1 MRLMTRANSKAR
13 MGGTLSMIKKDKRKI
28 QRVSPL
34 HDLVI
39 RVPSISKDLN
49 SLADFFAVL
58 PSSLQNTMRY
68 RVTDKKLLRQRLEQI
83 DGANHWRLIAEI
95 GGKIVGDATMDRE
108 PFDWTRHVAE
118 VRAVVDPQ
126 YSLIDIETALFKELA
141 VRGDK
146 AGIER
151 LFTEVMKGQNKLIA
165 ALEQTGFVYE
175 ATRRKYAKDLQGR
188 LHDVILM
195 SNDLNK
201 VWRSLAMHIEELD
214 TQPSRTMEGQY

>member
-1 MRLMTRANSKAR
+1 MP
-13 MGGTLSMIKKDKRKI
+13 KKEKRKV

-34 HDLVI
+34 HNLVI
-39 RVPSISKDLN
+39 RIPAISKDLD
-49 SLADFFAVL
+49 SLVNFFAVL
-58 PSSLQNTMRY
+58 PSSLRNKMRY
-68 RVTDKKLLRQRLEQI
+68 KVTDKELLRKRLEQI
-83 DGANHWRLIAEI
+83 DGTNHWRLIAEI

-108 PFDWTRHVAE
+108 PFGWTRHVAE

-126 YSLIDIETALFKELA
+126 YSLLDIEAALFKELA
-141 VRGDK
+141 VLGDK

-151 LFTEVMKGQNKLIA
+151 LFTEVMKGQNKLIT
-165 ALEQTGFVYE
+165 ALEQAGFIYE

-195 SNDLNK
+195 SNDLDK
-201 VWRSLAMHIEELD
+201 VWKSLAKHIEELD

>member
-1 MRLMTRANSKAR
+1 MSKK
-13 MGGTLSMIKKDKRKI
+13 SKRTAPKI
-28 QRVSPL
+28 SLPQ
-34 HDLVI
+34 DLVI
-39 RVPSISKDLN
+39 RVPDASKDLN
-49 SLADFFAVL
+49 RLAEFFASL
-58 PSSLQNTMRY
+58 PRSLQNTLRY
-68 RVTDKKLLRQRLEQI
+68 NVLDKQLLRQRLEQI
-83 DGANHWRLIAEI
+83 DGTDHWRLIAEI

-108 PFDWTRHVAE
+108 PFGWTRHVAE

-126 YSLIDIETALFKELA
+126 YSLLEIEAALFKELA
-141 VRGDK
+141 AMGDK

-165 ALEQTGFVYE
+165 ALEKIGFVYE
-175 ATRRKYAKDLQGR
+175 ATRRKYAKDLYGR

-201 VWRSLAMHIEELD
+201 VWRSLARHIEELD

>member
-1 MRLMTRANSKAR
+1 
-13 MGGTLSMIKKDKRKI
+13 MIKKEKRKI
-28 QRVSPL
+28 QRAQPL
-34 HDLVI
+34 HNMVI
-39 RVPSISKDLN
+39 RVPAKPGDLD
-49 SLADFFAVL
+49 SLLKFFTAL

-68 RVTDKKLLRQRLEQI
+68 RVTDRELLRHRLEQI
-83 DGANHWRLIAEI
+83 DGTNHWRLIAEA
-95 GGKIVGDATMDRE
+95 GGKIIGDATMDRE
-108 PFDWTRHVAE
+108 PFNWTRHVAE

-126 YSLIDIETALFKELA
+126 YSLLDIEAALFKELA
-141 VRGDK
+141 VLGEK

-175 ATRRKYAKDLQGR
+175 ATRRKYAKDLHGK

-195 SNDLNK
+195 SNDIDK
-201 VWRSLAMHIEELD
+201 VWRSLARQMEELD

>member
-1 MRLMTRANSKAR
+1 MP
-13 MGGTLSMIKKDKRKI
+13 KKEKRKV

-34 HDLVI
+34 HNLVI
-39 RVPSISKDLN
+39 RIPAISKDLD
-49 SLADFFAVL
+49 SLVNFFAVL
-58 PSSLQNTMRY
+58 PSSLRNKMRY
-68 RVTDKKLLRQRLEQI
+68 KVTDKELLRKRLEQI
-83 DGANHWRLIAEI
+83 DGTNHWRLIAEI

-108 PFDWTRHVAE
+108 PFGWTRHVAE

-126 YSLIDIETALFKELA
+126 YSLLDIEAGLFKELA
-141 VRGDK
+141 VLGDK

-151 LFTEVMKGQNKLIA
+151 LFTEVMKGQNKLIT
-165 ALEQTGFVYE
+165 ALEQAGFIYE

-195 SNDLNK
+195 SNDLDK
-201 VWRSLAMHIEELD
+201 VWKSLAKQIEELD

>member
-1 MRLMTRANSKAR
+1 
-13 MGGTLSMIKKDKRKI
+13 MIKKERRKV
-28 QRVSPL
+28 QRASPL

-39 RVPSISKDLN
+39 RVPAISRDLD
-49 SLADFFAVL
+49 SLVNFFSVL

-68 RVTDKKLLRQRLEQI
+68 RVTDRELLRQRLEQI
-83 DGANHWRLIAEI
+83 DGIHHWRLIAEI

-126 YSLIDIETALFKELA
+126 YSLLDIEAALFKELA
-141 VRGDK
+141 VLGDR

-175 ATRRKYAKDLQGR
+175 ATRRKYAKDPQGR

-195 SNDLNK
+195 SSDLNK
-201 VWRSLAMHIEELD
+201 VWRSLAIHIEELD